1 MDKDNSI
8 KNDVQVFKNPA
19 SKYSGFCFEWLES
32 LIQAIVF
39 ILILFTFFFRTMK
52 VDGESMM
59 NTLHDNDK
67 IFVSK
72 WKYKPTDGDV
82 VTIVKGQNYDKPIV
96 KRVIATEGQSL
107 KIDFSDGSVYV
118 DGKKLDEYYIK
129 EKMWLQEDGEI
140 PDVIPAGY
148 SFVMGDNRNHSA
160 DSRSKAIGLIDNKD
174 IIGKVKFIFYPLNR
188 IGVVK

>member
-1 MDKDNSI
+1 MDRDNSME
-8 KNDVQVFKNPA
+8 NNVQTLKNPA
-19 SKYSGFCFEWLES
+19 SKYSAFCFEWLES

-59 NTLHDNDK
+59 NTLHDDDK

-72 WKYKPTDGDV
+72 WNYTPTDGDV

-118 DGKKLDEYYIK
+118 DGKKLNEYYIK

-188 IGVVK
+188 IGVVN

>member
-1 MDKDNSI
+1 MDRDNSI
-8 KNDVQVFKNPA
+8 ENDVQTLKNPA
-19 SKYSGFCFEWLES
+19 SKYSAFCFEWLES

-59 NTLHDNDK
+59 NTLHDDDK

-72 WKYKPTDGDV
+72 WNYTPTDGDV

-118 DGKKLDEYYIK
+118 DGKKLNEYYIK

-148 SFVMGDNRNHSA
+148 SFVMGDNRNHSL
-160 DSRSKAIGLIDNKD
+160 DSRFQSVGVIDNNNVV
-174 IIGKVKFIFYPLNR
+174 GKAVFIVFPIDR
-188 IGVVK
+188 IGFIK